1 MTRSLKFLLFL
12 FFIFFCKSK
21 SQAQY
26 LLFNSSDTFY
36 FFKKYS
42 YHLNIKKT
50 DTSLLYLKLDLKT
63 TDIEKISSQPYINS
77 YEFAQFLIDKKKRQ
91 ISVIL
96 FGSSKQKI
104 KTELYSF
111 TPRVIK
117 NEEIYFLN
125 LAGLQRK
132 LFWNIIE
139 TTLLK

>member
-63 TDIEKISSQPYINS
+63 TDIEKISSQPYIDS